1 MPQAP
6 TTNRI
11 TQGQH
16 LASKAVDY
24 SASPDATVY
33 APESGKI
40 DSYMQRGS
48 GTSDA
53 GNVLR
58 LATKTGMWSFCHLER
73 SLVSVGQ
80 QVTEGQPI
88 AVMGYTGYTIPKGP
102 AGRHLH
108 TYVLTPK
115 GYIYPPTLFNKPKEA
130 NEVVQN
136 ADNYYWRYGVKLAEQ
151 IRGRQ
156 LSREEFNKFL
166 VGKTDLQAI
175 EILSDD
181 AEADRALQAQ
191 RVGQLA
197 IKDDW
202 QGQIYRLIAQVNDLN
217 TRPTKAQLEALQG
230 KLNEMGASIDLANK
244 KAENALKELEEAKA
258 KQTADTE
265 LLDNAGNWLSK
276 LWNRL
281 FKKGQ

>member
-1 MPQAP
+1 MRSP
-6 TTNRI
+6 TSNRI
-11 TQGQH
+11 NQAQH
-16 LASKAVDY
+16 GTSKAVDY
-24 SASPDATVY
+24 SASPDPIVY
-33 APESGKI
+33 APEAGRI
-40 DSYMQRGS
+40 ESYQQRGS

-58 LATKTGMWSFCHLER
+58 LTTATGIWSFCHLER

-80 QVTEGQPI
+80 QVSEGQQL

-108 TYVLTPK
+108 CYILTPK
-115 GYIYPPTLFNKPKEA
+115 GYIYPPTLFKGGS
-130 NEVVQN
+130 EVVQN

-156 LSREEFNKFL
+156 LSREEFNKYL
-166 VGKTDLQAI
+166 AGQTDLRAI

-181 AEADRALQAQ
+181 PEADRALEAQ
-191 RVGQLA
+191 KLGQLA

-202 QGQIYRLIAQVNDLN
+202 QGQIYRLIAQVNELN
-217 TRPTKAQLEALQG
+217 TRPTKAQLEALQAQV
-230 KLNEMGASIDLANK
+230 KEMGANIDNANK
-244 KAENALKELEEAKA
+244 KAENALKELEETKA

>member
-1 MPQAP
+1 MRAP

-24 SASPDATVY
+24 SAKPDATVY
-33 APESGKI
+33 APESGRI
-40 DSYMQRGS
+40 DSYQQRGS
-48 GTSDA
+48 GTSNA

-58 LATKTGMWSFCHLER
+58 LATKTGMWNFCHLER

-88 AVMGYTGYTIPKGP
+88 AIMGHTGYTIPAGP
-102 AGRHLH
+102 AGAHLH
-108 TYVLTPK
+108 CYILTPN

-202 QGQIYRLIAQVNDLN
+202 QGQIYRLIAQVNELN
-217 TRPTKAQLEALQG
+217 TRPTKAQLEALQAQV
-230 KLNEMGASIDLANK
+230 KEMGTSIDNANK
-244 KAENALKELEEAKA
+244 RAENALKELEEAKA
-258 KQTADTE
+258 KASEDTK
-265 LLDNAGNWLSK
+265 LLDETGNWLTK
-276 LWNRL
+276 LFNRL
-281 FKKGQ
+281 FKKG

>member
-1 MPQAP
+1 MRSP
-6 TTNRI
+6 TSNRI
-11 TQGQH
+11 TQAQH
-16 LASKAVDY
+16 GTSKAVDY
-24 SASPDATVY
+24 SAKPDPTVY
-33 APESGKI
+33 ACESGRI
-40 DSYMQRGS
+40 DSYQQRGS
-48 GTSDA
+48 GTSNA

-58 LATKTGMWSFCHLER
+58 LATKTGMWNFCHLER

-88 AVMGYTGYTIPKGP
+88 AIMGHTGYTIPAGP
-102 AGRHLH
+102 AGAHLH
-108 TYVLTPK
+108 TFILTPN
-115 GYIYPPTLFNKPKEA
+115 GYIYPPTLFNKPKEVT
-130 NEVVQN
+130 EVVQN
-136 ADNYYWRYGVKLAEQ
+136 ADNYYWRYGIKVAEQ

-156 LSREEFNKFL
+156 LSRTEFNKFL
-166 VGKTDLQAI
+166 AGQTDLKAI

-181 AEADRALQAQ
+181 PEADRALEAQ
-191 RVGQLA
+191 KLGQLA

-244 KAENALKELEEAKA
+244 KAENALKELEETKA

>member
-1 MPQAP
+1 M
-6 TTNRI
+6 
-11 TQGQH
+11 
-16 LASKAVDY
+16 
-24 SASPDATVY
+24 
-33 APESGKI
+33 
-40 DSYMQRGS
+40 
-48 GTSDA
+48 
-53 GNVLR
+53 
-58 LATKTGMWSFCHLER
+58 
-73 SLVSVGQ
+73 
-80 QVTEGQPI
+80 
-88 AVMGYTGYTIPKGP
+88 
-102 AGRHLH
+102 
-108 TYVLTPK
+108 
-115 GYIYPPTLFNKPKEA
+115 
-130 NEVVQN
+130 VQN
-136 ADNYYWRYGVKLAEQ
+136 ADNYYWRYGIKVAEQ

-156 LSREEFNKFL
+156 LSRTEFNKFL
-166 VGKTDLQAI
+166 AGQTDLKAI

-181 AEADRALQAQ
+181 PEADRALEAQ
-191 RVGQLA
+191 KLGQLA

-244 KAENALKELEEAKA
+244 KAENALKELEETKA